1 MGWSV
6 SQFAL
11 LMPLFGTLGVISV
24 WSPVPSFGNKRDI
37 FQQVVH
43 VGSASIKHHS
53 NNRRWK

>member
-24 WSPVPSFGNKRDI
+24 WSLPVPSFGKKGI
-37 FQQVVH
+37 FF
-43 VGSASIKHHS
+43 
-53 NNRRWK
+53 NRLCMLVQPA

>member
-24 WSPVPSFGNKRDI
+24 WSPVPSFGNKGI
-37 FQQVVH
+37 FF
-43 VGSASIKHHS
+43 
-53 NNRRWK
+53 NRLCMLVQPA